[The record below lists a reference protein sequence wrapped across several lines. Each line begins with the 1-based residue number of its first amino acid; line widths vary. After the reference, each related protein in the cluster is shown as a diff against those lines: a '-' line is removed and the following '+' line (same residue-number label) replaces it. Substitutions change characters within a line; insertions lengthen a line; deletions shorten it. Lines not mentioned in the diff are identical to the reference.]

1 MTARQTQAGEEMK
14 EYIVDIG
21 IFGATG
27 TIGQCILTEA
37 LSRGHRVTAFTRDAS
52 RIPADTGPVTWTVAD
67 VLDAGGVARA
77 INGRDV
83 VINAINT
90 GKDLPEMIANAGV
103 LPSAAHALLK
113 AMEQHPSTR
122 LIVVGGGAS
131 LETRPGVQAVDA
143 DGFAERL
150 PEMLGVPSE
159 YFAVML
165 AHREALNIYRL
176 SDRNWTYLS
185 PSAGRIAPGERTG
198 RFRIGGD
205 QLLVAAD
212 GTISDM
218 SAEDLAVALIDE
230 AEMPRHVQR
239 RFTVGY

>member
-1 MTARQTQAGEEMK
+1 VR

-27 TIGQCILTEA
+27 TIGRCVLAEA
-37 LSRGHRVTAFTRDAS
+37 SSRGHRVTAFTRDAS
-52 RIPADTGPVTWTVAD
+52 RIPADTGPVTWAVAD
-67 VLDAGGVARA
+67 VLDAAGVARA
-77 INGRDV
+77 IDGHDV
-83 VINAINT
+83 VVNAINT
-90 GKDLPEMIANAGV
+90 GKDLPDMIANADV
-103 LPSAAHALLK
+103 LPAAAHALLK
-113 AMEQHPSTR
+113 ALQQHPATR

-131 LETRPGVQAVDA
+131 LEMRPGVQAVDV

-165 AHREALNIYRL
+165 AHREALNVYRL
-176 SDRNWTYLS
+176 SDRYWTYLS
-185 PSAGRIAPGERTG
+185 PSAGRIGPGERTG

-218 SAEDLAVALIDE
+218 SAEDLAVAVIDE